1 MPRSN
6 ASQVSSALH
15 QIQGKARQV
24 LRSVDQEIRAKEA
37 ELRRLRDDRA
47 ELVALAGNRNVAVS
61 RSSQSASGR
70 FSDRINWRVV
80 LEKLPKEFK
89 TSHIRAVPGIKDKRL
104 SEVFAAITRWIDAKL
119 VNRKSR
125 GIYERV
131 DRKSA
136 KR

>member
-47 ELVALAGNRNVAVS
+47 KLVALAGHLNVAVS
-61 RSSQSASGR
+61 RSSQSASGQ
-70 FSDRINWRVV
+70 I
-80 LEKLPKEFK
+80 
-89 TSHIRAVPGIKDKRL
+89 
-104 SEVFAAITRWIDAKL
+104 
-119 VNRKSR
+119 
-125 GIYERV
+125 
-131 DRKSA
+131 
-136 KR
+136 